1 MKGHEGI
8 IKMRQQG
15 LAPAM
20 ISLDDFNFPSP
31 LTNWLTN
38 GDTPTVCVYKEAIE
52 RLDLRF
58 LVNMRVSITSASE
71 DRAKRLFNACKEAG
85 AKWVGA
91 SHTEMVGE
99 VAKTGWVEI
108 WHG

>member
-1 MKGHEGI
+1 MRGQEGI
-8 IKMRQQG
+8 IKMRKQG
-15 LAPAM
+15 FAPAM

-31 LTNWLTN
+31 LTNWEIN
-38 GDTPTVCVYKEAIE
+38 GDTPTVCIHRDAIE

-58 LVNMRVSITSASE
+58 LVNMRVSITSSTE
-71 DRAKRLFNACKEAG
+71 DRAKRLFEACKAAG

-91 SHTEMVGE
+91 SHTEMHGE

-108 WHG
+108 YHG

>member
-8 IKMRQQG
+8 IKMRKQG
-15 LAPAM
+15 YAPH
-20 ISLDDFNFPSP
+20 IVHIDDYAYKSP
-31 LTNWLTN
+31 LTDWEEQ
-38 GDTPTVCVYKEAIE
+38 DQVPTVCVNKDALEM
-52 RLDLRF
+52 LDLRF
-58 LVNMRVSITSASE
+58 LVNMRVSVTSHTE
-71 DRAKRLFNACKEAG
+71 DRAKRLFNACKVAG

-91 SHTEMVGE
+91 SHTEMRGE

>member
-31 LTNWLTN
+31 LTNWQEHR
-38 GDTPTVCVYKEAIE
+38 DTPTVCVHRDAIE
-52 RLDLRF
+52 GLDLRF

-71 DRAKRLFNACKEAG
+71 DRAKRLFEACKEAG

-91 SHTEMVGE
+91 SHTEMRGE

>member
-15 LAPAM
+15 LAPVM
-20 ISLDDFNFPSP
+20 ISLDDFRFPSP
-31 LTNWLTN
+31 LTDWEEY
-38 GDTPTVCVYKEAIE
+38 GAQPTVCVHKEPIE

-58 LVNMRVSITSASE
+58 LVGMKVSITSHTE
-71 DRAKRLFNACKEAG
+71 DRAKRLFDACKAAG
-85 AKWVGA
+85 AKFVAA
-91 SHTEMVGE
+91 SHTAMVGE

-108 WHG
+108 YYA

>member
-15 LAPAM
+15 LAPGM

-31 LTNWLTN
+31 LTNWETH
-38 GDTPTVCVYKEAIE
+38 GDIPTVCVHNDVIE
-52 RLDLRF
+52 GLDLRF
-58 LVNMRVSITSASE
+58 LVNMKVSITSNSE
-71 DRAKRLFNACKEAG
+71 ERAKHLFTACIDAG

-91 SHTEMVGE
+91 SHTVLVGE
-99 VAKTGWVEI
+99 VARTGWLEI
-108 WHG
+108 YHG